1 MAEALPEAAPMRP
14 GTETS
19 KDRGQWS
26 SEPAFVFS
34 MAAAAVG
41 LGNLWRFPYLAGEY
55 GGGGFILAYLVA
67 MVIVCLPLMYLEVA
81 AGRLAQGNTVHTFRQ
96 VHRTGAWYGWFVV
109 GLTTVITS
117 YYLVITG
124 WTMGYAVDAVRQDVR
139 PFAEFSDGYASL
151 AWVLVVLAVG
161 AILLVRGLQAL
172 ETFSKF
178 MMPVL
183 LLVVVGLVATANR
196 TAGWGQAK
204 DFLLTTDL
212 SALRDPSLWVIAFG
226 QGFYSLAIGQGY
238 LVTYGS
244 YIPRKTHVP
253 RASLII
259 AGTETCIALLAGW
272 MIFPFVFT
280 HELDPGEGS
289 QLAFN
294 TLPRAFEA
302 MAWGAP
308 VAIAFFGFVLRRGL
322 QLEPGRAEGDPERG
336 RRGVPT
342 PPRDGRPAGDRP
354 DAGAGDAVG
363 PQLHAPGAQRRG
375 HAVPRLARPE
385 RGRPGHLVLRHLRG
399 RLLLLVGAAESAAAG
414 PGHPLDVVGPA
425 DLRHRPLAP
434 GRRSR
439 LARHHA
445 RLVTT
450 LAARRNRAW
459 GRHPR
464 FLPRSCR
471 FRRARSWTG

>member
-1 MAEALPEAAPMRP
+1 MAEPLPEAAPMRP

-67 MVIVCLPLMYLEVA
+67 MVVVCLPLMYLEVA

-96 VHRTGAWYGWFVV
+96 VHPAGAWYGWFVV

-124 WTMGYAVDAVRQDVR
+124 WTMGYAADAVRQDVR
-139 PFAEFSDGYASL
+139 PFEQFSEGYASL
-151 AWVLVVLAVG
+151 AWVLVVLALG
-161 AILLVRGLQAL
+161 AILLVRGLRAL

-178 MMPVL
+178 MMPAL
-183 LLVVVGLVATANR
+183 LLVVVGLVATASR
-196 TAGWGQAK
+196 TAGWEQAK

-244 YIPRKTHVP
+244 YIPRKAHVP
-253 RASLII
+253 RACLVI
-259 AGTETCIALLAGW
+259 AVTETCIALLAGW

-280 HELDPGEGS
+280 HGLDPGEGS

-308 VAIAFFGFVLRRGL
+308 VAIAFFGLFFVAAFSSSLAGLKVILSAVAEEFRLRHTTAVLLVTGL
-322 QLEPGRAEGDPERG
+322 MLVLAMPSALSFTPLELSVGDTRFLDWLDQNVG
-336 RRGVPT
+336 GQVILFS
-342 PPRDGRPAGDRP
+342 GIF
-354 DAGAGDAVG
+354 GAGFFCW
-363 PQLHAPGAQRRG
+363 L
-375 HAVPRLARPE
+375 VPPSRLQQALGTSSRWWVARIY
-385 RGRPGHLVLRHLRG
+385 
-399 RLLLLVGAAESAAAG
+399 LVGRW
-414 PGHPLDVVGPA
+414 L
-425 DLRHRPLAP
+425 PLAV
-434 GRRSR
+434 
-439 LARHHA
+439 LAWLGIT
-445 RLVTT
+445 LV
-450 LAARRNRAW
+450 W
-459 GRHPR
+459 
-464 FLPRSCR
+464 
-471 FRRARSWTG
+471 